1 MIQICQNKVLGCQF
15 STPDY
20 ASLAPLRRTSE
31 GLRSQLAAGAP
42 AGPESRHP
50 QRILAAG
57 GGVKGVIYV

>member
-1 MIQICQNKVLGCQF
+1 L
-15 STPDY
+15 TPDY

-57 GGVKGVIYV
+57 GGGNGNLKYK